1 MKESSKGSIKSL
13 SPLLP
18 YIRKYAAPLLT
29 GFLFILIQNYSL
41 VRIPFYMKSILDEIV
56 AENRFYIISGFM
68 LNVLFYTL
76 IEAVSLY
83 LMRKIII
90 SVSRKIEYEI
100 RKRLYNTL
108 LGFEYPFFLN
118 NETGDISSR
127 LTNDLNDV
135 RVLLGPAV
143 MYVPNSLSRIIIFF
157 PILIGLSETL
167 MMIIVPILI
176 FLIFLIFIILPRL
189 RPKFK
194 KIQETTATIN
204 NRVWQTVTGMT
215 TIKQN
220 TLEQTETE
228 RFRILNKE
236 YIQIQLD
243 MVRLRSFIR
252 PLFIFLF
259 SIIELVIL
267 LVGGEKVISGA
278 LTIGELLQFNI
289 MISALTFPI
298 LSLGWIMSMVQLGIS
313 AMERINYILKETAP
327 VRDGK
332 FPEVKNVEK
341 IDIKDLSFSY
351 PGSDK
356 KILCGISMK
365 INKGEMVG
373 ITGEVGSGKST
384 FLDLLSGLLTPEPG
398 MIFINDI
405 DISKM
410 AKDKLHSLFSVVS
423 QEPFLFS
430 GTISENISIGME
442 EIDDEEIRKTIS
454 IASLDTDVNSFP
466 DKYQQRVGERGIT
479 LSGGQKQRMAIA
491 RALANPSPVLLF
503 DDPLSS
509 VDSETETKI
518 LSNLKKM
525 RKRGEEN
532 IFDTVFIISHRISAL
547 KECDNIYVFKD
558 GKILESGNH
567 GELIKNR
574 GKYYLISMM
583 QQMENE

>member
-1 MKESSKGSIKSL
+1 
-13 SPLLP
+13 
-18 YIRKYAAPLLT
+18 
-29 GFLFILIQNYSL
+29 
-41 VRIPFYMKSILDEIV
+41 
-56 AENRFYIISGFM
+56 
-68 LNVLFYTL
+68 
-76 IEAVSLY
+76 
-83 LMRKIII
+83 
-90 SVSRKIEYEI
+90 
-100 RKRLYNTL
+100 
-108 LGFEYPFFLN
+108 
-118 NETGDISSR
+118 
-127 LTNDLNDV
+127 
-135 RVLLGPAV
+135 
-143 MYVPNSLSRIIIFF
+143 
-157 PILIGLSETL
+157 
-167 MMIIVPILI
+167 
-176 FLIFLIFIILPRL
+176 
-189 RPKFK
+189 
-194 KIQETTATIN
+194 
-204 NRVWQTVTGMT
+204 
-215 TIKQN
+215 
-220 TLEQTETE
+220 
-228 RFRILNKE
+228 
-236 YIQIQLD
+236 
-243 MVRLRSFIR
+243 
-252 PLFIFLF
+252 
-259 SIIELVIL
+259 
-267 LVGGEKVISGA
+267 
-278 LTIGELLQFNI
+278 
-289 MISALTFPI
+289 
-298 LSLGWIMSMVQLGIS
+298 
-313 AMERINYILKETAP
+313 
-327 VRDGK
+327 
-332 FPEVKNVEK
+332 KNVEK
-341 IDIKDLSFSY
+341 IDIKDLSFRY

-356 KILCGISMK
+356 KVLSGISMK
-365 INKGEMVG
+365 ITKGEMVG

-503 DDPLSS
+503 NDPLSS

-525 RKRGEEN
+525 RERGDEN

-567 GELIKNR
+567 SELIKNR

-583 QQMENE
+583 QQMENG